1 MISCSQL
8 IPLVWKE
15 LTMIDEW
22 VKRIILDAADKY
34 EGHPDQFMMEL
45 EVVTIAPN
53 IEKAYSLWE
62 AALLLSDRHYYSL
75 SIRVWEHASA
85 YFEIAGDKQ
94 SQSSCYINLGNDY
107 SRLENFEKAIEYYE
121 KAIDIA
127 LENGFKDVEL
137 NCHIYTGLVYFALA
151 KYNIAIEYYEKAIDI
166 ALENGFKDAVLKGYN
181 SIAAC
186 YTKLNNLQKAE
197 EFREKAENFI

>member
-1 MISCSQL
+1 
-8 IPLVWKE
+8 
-15 LTMIDEW
+15 
-22 VKRIILDAADKY
+22 
-34 EGHPDQFMMEL
+34 
-45 EVVTIAPN
+45 EVVTMGPN

-75 SIRVWEHASA
+75 SIRVWEHASD

-94 SQSSCYINLGNDY
+94 SVHEQSSCYINLGNDY

-137 NCHIYTGLVYFALA
+137 NCDIATGLVYFALA
-151 KYNIAIEYYEKAIDI
+151 KYSIAIEYYE
-166 ALENGFKDAVLKGYN
+166 
-181 SIAAC
+181 
-186 YTKLNNLQKAE
+186 
-197 EFREKAENFI
+197 